1 MGAAPFDLLGHT
13 LGAGPSPGLGNGS
26 ITQNAPAA
34 QTQAN
39 VGNEMSLFRFL
50 QSHDVGRAMVT
61 QIWSPLVTKD
71 SPTFKEM

>member
-1 MGAAPFDLLGHT
+1 MGAASFDLLGHT

-50 QSHDVGRAMVT
+50 QSRDTGPGHGGADMV
-61 QIWSPLVTKD
+61 S
-71 SPTFKEM
+71 FCGH

>member
-34 QTQAN
+34 QIQAN

-50 QSHDVGRAMVT
+50 AITAVTTKNGDDVGPGHGRVDMV
-61 QIWSPLVTKD
+61 S
-71 SPTFKEM
+71 FCGH